1 MKKEF
6 WIFLGCGVFFAIIAP
21 IYWVVSPHE
30 ISGTFP
36 LGMTSLLFFMVAFYL
51 WFVGKEIPERPED
64 RNDGEIT
71 DGAGELGFFPPYS
84 WWPLAA
90 AAAVSTLV
98 AGIAIGWWM
107 FLMAIPIAAMTL
119 VGWVFEFYRGRHAH

>member
-6 WIFLGCGVFFAIIAP
+6 WIFLGCGVFFAIVAP

-36 LGMTSLLFFMVAFYL
+36 LGMSSLLFFMVAFYL

-64 RNDGEIT
+64 RNDGEIVDGRSNGIVLGLRNAGRGDEHH
-71 DGAGELGFFPPYS
+71 DGAG
-84 WWPLAA
+84 
-90 AAAVSTLV
+90 
-98 AGIAIGWWM
+98 
-107 FLMAIPIAAMTL
+107 
-119 VGWVFEFYRGRHAH
+119 